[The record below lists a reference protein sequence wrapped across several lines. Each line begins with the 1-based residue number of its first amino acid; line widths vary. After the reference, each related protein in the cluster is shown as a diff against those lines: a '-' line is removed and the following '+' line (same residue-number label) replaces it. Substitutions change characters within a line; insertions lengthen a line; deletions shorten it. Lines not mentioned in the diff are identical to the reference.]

1 LNYKRSDDVPVVI
14 IIFRRPEQTRRLVD
28 ALRIVKPKR
37 VYVIADGARA
47 GVEGE
52 TELVLATRAEINR
65 IDWDSEV
72 IKVYSDSNLALR
84 ERVLS
89 GLDYVF
95 EREHEAII
103 LEDDCI
109 PASSF
114 FEFSGQL
121 LERYREDQ
129 AVGMISGS
137 NFSPSANL
145 PSSYF
150 FYSGSFIWGWATWA
164 RFWNEFRASPQVEA
178 WDLAEQKT
186 VMDSFASPLA
196 ARIFKPMMKNA
207 GNLNTW
213 DISLDVYMRLNGF
226 LSAVPKNNLIA
237 NVGFG
242 EGATHTKFTPLDSQS
257 TAIGMDFP
265 LLHPGVVQRDS
276 SIEKR
281 MWRSRLIRW
290 VASAGRHPVKIAI
303 PVLRRLLGK

>member
-1 LNYKRSDDVPVVI
+1 MDSVIQLEVPVVI

-28 ALRIVKPKR
+28 ALRIVKPKTI
-37 VYVIADGARA
+37 YVIADGARD

-65 IDWDSEV
+65 IDWHSEV
-72 IKVYSDSNLALR
+72 TKVYSDSNLALR

-95 EREHEAII
+95 EREDEAII

-114 FEFSGQL
+114 FEFARQL
-121 LERYREDQ
+121 LERYREDR

-164 RFWNEFRASPQVEA
+164 RFWRDFRASAQVEA

-186 VMDSFASPLA
+186 VMDSFASPIA
-196 ARIFKPMMKNA
+196 ARVFKPMMRNA

-226 LSAVPKNNLIA
+226 LSAVAKSNLIS
-237 NVGFG
+237 NIGFG
-242 EGATHTKFTPLDSQS
+242 EDATHTKFTPLDSQS
-257 TAIGMDFP
+257 ISIGMVFP
-265 LLHPGVVQRDS
+265 LVHPGLVQRDS
-276 SIEKR
+276 SIEKK
-281 MWRSRLIRW
+281 MWRSRLFRW
-290 VASAGRHPVKIAI
+290 IASAARHPFKLAI
-303 PVLRRLLGK
+303 PVMRRLLRK